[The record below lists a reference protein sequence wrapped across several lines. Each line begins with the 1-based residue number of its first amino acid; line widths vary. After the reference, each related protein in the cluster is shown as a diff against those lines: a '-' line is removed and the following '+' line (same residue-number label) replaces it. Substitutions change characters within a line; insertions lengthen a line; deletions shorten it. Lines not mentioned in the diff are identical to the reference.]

1 MWLFTKF
8 GFFSIVQKD
17 HDQDNIL
24 TIRSRTRGDLD
35 RLRNHYLPSLSSS
48 RAHEGTD
55 YPWRANASAAAL
67 KEAMSTIVQEIDYS
81 NFKSEVGLSTGH
93 ARAKRYNKVWS
104 AMYDMPEDLP
114 EPHATDFEGLPWS
127 PPSSSKS
134 KAVAYGGV
142 VIDPHGYLLM
152 REVKNHFD
160 GYVWT
165 FAKGRQ
171 DKGESPRETAL
182 REVWEEMGVDS
193 TILIPI
199 AGEFAGGTTL
209 NRFFLMVVDRGTVNL
224 GYGNDETERL
234 CWATPA
240 EAERLIAQ
248 TSNPIG
254 RSRDLAIL
262 KAAQDSL
269 PKMLPLA
276 RPVACRSDWHSLPMP
291 ASRITVPLETCYS
304 PSEMAA
310 IVCGSLPISQDDK
323 WFIFYEDGV
332 LHCHR
337 SATGICL
344 YRVYFQPTA
353 TGWQASQ
360 VEINRHPGQHTESN
374 DSMNLALLDSIM
386 DALRLM
392 RPI

>member
-1 MWLFTKF
+1 MPRSVRGSSGHCDRCHRLSVLYFP
-8 GFFSIVQKD
+8 FSE
-17 HDQDNIL
+17 
-24 TIRSRTRGDLD
+24 TT
-35 RLRNHYLPSLSSS
+35 P
-48 RAHEGTD
+48 T
-55 YPWRANASAAAL
+55 
-67 KEAMSTIVQEIDYS
+67 
-81 NFKSEVGLSTGH
+81 
-93 ARAKRYNKVWS
+93 
-104 AMYDMPEDLP
+104 
-114 EPHATDFEGLPWS
+114 
-127 PPSSSKS
+127 KS
-134 KAVAYGGV
+134 KAVAHGGV

-182 REVWEEMGVDS
+182 REVWEEMGINA

-199 AGEFAGGTTL
+199 SGEFAGGTTL
-209 NRFFLMVVDRGTVNL
+209 NRFFLMVVERGAPNL

-254 RSRDLAIL
+254 RARDLAIL

-269 PKMLPLA
+269 PKMLPLT
-276 RPVACRSDWHSLPMP
+276 RPVVRCADWHSRPMP
-291 ASRITVPLETCYS
+291 ASRIAVPLDTCYS
-304 PSEMAA
+304 ASEMAA

-337 SATGICL
+337 SWTGICI
-344 YRVYFQPTA
+344 YRVYFQPVA
-353 TGWQASQ
+353 TGWQARQ
-360 VEINRHPGQHTESN
+360 VEINRHPGQYTES
-374 DSMNLALLDSIM
+374 DESEDLALLNTI
-386 DALRLM
+386 LELLLLM
-392 RPI
+392 KPI

>member
-17 HDQDNIL
+17 NDQDNIL

-35 RLRNHYLPSLSSS
+35 RLRNHYLPSLSPS

-55 YPWRANASAAAL
+55 YSWRANASVAAL
-67 KEAMSTIVQEIDYS
+67 KEAMSRIVQEIDYS

-93 ARAKRYNKVWS
+93 ARAKCYSKVWS
-104 AMYDMPEDLP
+104 AMYNMPEDLP
-114 EPHATDFEGLPWS
+114 EPHPADFEGLPWS
-127 PPSSSKS
+127 SPCLSKS

-142 VIDPHGYLLM
+142 VIDAHGYLLM

-182 REVWEEMGVDS
+182 REVREEMGVDA

-199 AGEFAGGTTL
+199 TGEFTGGTTL

-248 TSNPIG
+248 TSNHIG
-254 RSRDLAIL
+254 RARDLAIL

-269 PKMLPLA
+269 PKMLPLT
-276 RPVACRSDWHSLPMP
+276 RPVVRRSDWYHRSMP
-291 ASRITVPLETCYS
+291 ASRITVPLEVCYS
-304 PSEMAA
+304 PSDMAA
-310 IVCGSLPISQDDK
+310 IVCGSLPMSQDDK
-323 WFIFYEDGV
+323 WFIYYEDGV

-337 SATGICL
+337 SVTGFCI
-344 YRVYFQPTA
+344 YRVYFQPNA

-360 VEINRHPGQHTESN
+360 VEINRHPGQYHESN
-374 DSMNLALLDSIM
+374 DSMDLALLGSIV
-386 DALRLM
+386 DALRVM
-392 RPI
+392 KPI